1 MNIDEATGLPQLPEG
16 EIWVIEEHRIL
27 IKSAVIEQPWKL
39 TGGHMVVRYKNH
51 PGYEVKCEETTYAT
65 TATKW
70 FRKTPVEKTQVL
82 WFVREI
88 NVRDTLWEEKY
99 GTYTKESHMEYGT
112 TPNTQYYYTEEV
124 LVEAGPVTP
133 ENVIERCEAI
143 LVARAAKEKRES
155 LYGEYPPK
163 KFDSESI
170 AQEGTNEV

>member
-1 MNIDEATGLPQLPEG
+1 MTIDEATGLPQLPEG

-27 IKSAVIEQPWKL
+27 IKSAPNKSSWKVL
-39 TGGHMVVRYKNH
+39 EGFLMDLYKNRT
-51 PGYEVKCEETTYAT
+51 GYEVKCKEETYTT

-70 FRKTPVEKTQVL
+70 FRKVQVEKTRVL
-82 WFVREI
+82 GFVREI
-88 NVRDTLWEEKY
+88 NVQDTLWEEKY

-112 TPNTQYYYTEEV
+112 TLTTQYYYPEEV
-124 LVEAGPVTP
+124 LVEADPVTP

-143 LVARAAKEKRES
+143 IAARAAKAKRES

-163 KFDSESI
+163 KFDLESI